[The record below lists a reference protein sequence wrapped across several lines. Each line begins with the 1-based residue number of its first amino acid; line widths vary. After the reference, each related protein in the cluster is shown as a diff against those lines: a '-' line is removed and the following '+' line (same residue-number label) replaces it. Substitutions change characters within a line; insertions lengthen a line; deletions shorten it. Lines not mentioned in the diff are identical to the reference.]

1 MASGTPS
8 VSVQLIQMAPGI
20 RDSHTTF
27 TTSYQTFFA
36 SVFDAGALDTKTRAA
51 VALTAALVQGNQE
64 TVRSFLA
71 AAKQLGLTNEEI
83 GQVAGIV
90 EAMKV
95 QSTLRPSGGAESAL
109 AAPVKKANTCC

>member
-8 VSVQLIQMAPGI
+8 VSAQLIQMAPGI
-20 RDSHTTF
+20 RDSHTSF
-27 TTSYQTFFA
+27 TAGYQTFFA
-36 SVFDAGALDTKTRAA
+36 SVFDEGALDAKTRAA
-51 VALTAALVQGNQE
+51 VALTAALIQGNEE

-71 AAKQLGLTNEEI
+71 AAKQLGLNNEEI

-95 QSTLRPSGGAESAL
+95 QATLRPSGAPGATVAV
-109 AAPVKKANTCC
+109 PVKKANTCC